1 MSVDRVRFGGGFGER
16 DRALIGD
23 TWSQALGRF
32 DQLDR
37 SWGMELSVKDR
48 EPPGQVVTLE
58 AQAPGKNKLV
68 APRPRQTCGLRST
81 TWVMTCAT
89 CSPRRAITHAQ
100 AQSRHEGHHPQPLTS
115 RHRHTSIDTNHWPC
129 RHRYCVAAGP
139 SCAPQSWA

>member
-1 MSVDRVRFGGGFGER
+1 MSADLVDRVRFGGGFGER

-68 APRPRQTCGLRST
+68 ATSTEADLRAALNDVGDDLRRLLTKARDHT
-81 TWVMTCAT
+81 TPKGNRAT
-89 CSPRRAITHAQ
+89 RDTIRSP
-100 AQSRHEGHHPQPLTS
+100 
-115 RHRHTSIDTNHWPC
+115 
-129 RHRYCVAAGP
+129 
-139 SCAPQSWA
+139 